1 MRIFSEFIT
10 VAEKYYPHKG
20 RNRDFTTRDT
30 HIGNPNNTVKEN
42 TQRKEYE
49 ETRHEDDTYQT
60 VKQKLQNPRLTR
72 LRRLLNREQ
81 GRYTV

>member
-1 MRIFSEFIT
+1 MKTFSQFLES
-10 VAEKYYPHKG
+10 AQK
-20 RNRDFTTRDT
+20 
-30 HIGNPNNTVKEN
+30 
-42 TQRKEYE
+42 KEYE

-60 VKQKLQNPRLTR
+60 VQQKLQNPRLTK